1 VVTFDPQ
8 FASEGCVER
17 HGCVLCCMLYVVRML
32 TLASRKKKDTTSTGV
47 RKETPTVVMGFGN
60 NVIKAY
66 LLIKAQGS

>member
-1 VVTFDPQ
+1 
-8 FASEGCVER
+8 
-17 HGCVLCCMLYVVRML
+17 MLYVVRML

-47 RKETPTVVMGFGN
+47 RKETPTVVMGSGN